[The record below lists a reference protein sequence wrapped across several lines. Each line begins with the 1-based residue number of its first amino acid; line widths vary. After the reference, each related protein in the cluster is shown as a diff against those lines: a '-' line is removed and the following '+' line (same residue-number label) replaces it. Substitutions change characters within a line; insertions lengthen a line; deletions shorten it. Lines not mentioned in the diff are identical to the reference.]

1 MLIRNGNIILKSKV
15 IFGDLR
21 VKHGVIV
28 EIGPDLLKAPGEE
41 VLDAT
46 GRYIAP
52 GGIDAHTHLDM
63 PCGDITTAD
72 GFRCGSLAAIAGG
85 TTTVLEYAECAEGET
100 LQQGLANWHRK
111 AAGKSFCDYGFHMT
125 VSAWT
130 EDTPA
135 QMTAAAAAGVTSF
148 KTYTA

>member
-15 IFGDLR
+15 ISGDLR

-28 EIGPDLLKAPGEE
+28 EMGPDLLKAPGEE
-41 VLDAT
+41 VLDAA

-85 TTTVLEYAECAEGET
+85 TTTGKQKTVLKHFCLRT
-100 LQQGLANWHRK
+100 
-111 AAGKSFCDYGFHMT
+111 GKNYSRYHLN
-125 VSAWT
+125 
-130 EDTPA
+130 
-135 QMTAAAAAGVTSF
+135 
-148 KTYTA
+148 

>member
-41 VLDAT
+41 VLDAA

-72 GFRCGSLAAIAGG
+72 GFR
-85 TTTVLEYAECAEGET
+85 
-100 LQQGLANWHRK
+100 
-111 AAGKSFCDYGFHMT
+111 
-125 VSAWT
+125 
-130 EDTPA
+130 
-135 QMTAAAAAGVTSF
+135 
-148 KTYTA
+148 